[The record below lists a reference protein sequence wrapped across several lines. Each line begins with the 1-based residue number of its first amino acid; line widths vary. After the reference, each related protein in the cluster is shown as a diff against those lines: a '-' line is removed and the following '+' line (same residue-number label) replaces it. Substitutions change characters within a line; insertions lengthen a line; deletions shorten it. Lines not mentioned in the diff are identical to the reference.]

1 MSART
6 VNKIW
11 TGIFYIVAIFV
22 IILLSYLVF
31 EILKK
36 GWGFWDPSFLTGR
49 SSNIDAGGGIG
60 YQLFNSFYMLII
72 TLIISVPL
80 GLGAGIYL
88 AEYAKP
94 GKLLTFIRLCIDTMA
109 SLPSIVVGLFG
120 LLVFV
125 TATGWGYTIIG
136 GALAITILNL
146 PSLTRVS
153 EAAIT
158 EVSAGVKEASLGLG
172 ATKWQTIV
180 KIALPTA
187 MPQIITGVILAA
199 GRIFGEAA
207 ALIFTAGL
215 TTPILNTAADLTS
228 PVNPFNIF
236 RPAETL
242 AVHIWKLNSEGI
254 VPDATAIAT
263 KSAAVLIIMVL
274 IFNLLARLFSKIIQ
288 KHFEGGKSKTKQ
300 KASVS

>member
-1 MSART
+1 MNART

-49 SSNIDAGGGIG
+49 SSNMDAGGGIG